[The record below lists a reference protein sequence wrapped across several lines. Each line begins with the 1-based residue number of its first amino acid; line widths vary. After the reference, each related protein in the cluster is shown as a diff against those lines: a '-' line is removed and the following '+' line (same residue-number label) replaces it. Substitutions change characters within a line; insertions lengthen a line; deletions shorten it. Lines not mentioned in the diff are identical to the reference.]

1 METFDKD
8 SKPEEEPNQ
17 IINDEEDKDNEI
29 QFSQIIKKDENKSK
43 KDNIDLKTDL
53 FQTKIF
59 MKSIDLRCE
68 DHLTKYQEDMEAT
81 RFCQKCNVL
90 VCDSCVI
97 DFHIDHIN
105 SAKKKVDEY
114 FIAQKNNI
122 VELNSKIQDSIKYKI
137 NEKEIDKII
146 NSQKKLV
153 EDYFSRKGEETEI
166 ILKKF
171 QNLKNQETEIKDTI
185 LKAIEIFYKDECYK
199 RLQKPIESNEILGKK
214 IERFIK
220 DWTNYNKREK
230 VMVLKNNVIE
240 DFQKETE
247 TNLNIIKE
255 EMKNF
260 KGKSL
265 DIEKKINGLI
275 DTLSKNDKNNELNK
289 IYSEMSDNYLNI
301 LKDIGELKY
310 DKLTV
315 QKIEDI
321 KNKKVDVNYDYKSLL
336 KDRMFNN
343 NYNEN
348 NDKVQPPIIDN
359 SNNLI
364 KNNIPQQNQY
374 GPPQNQY
381 PQYPPQNNQYPPQQ
395 NQIPSQQNNQYPPQ
409 NNYPPQPKNN
419 LPQYPNQNKDENFIN
434 NNNNNNNNNLDDSN
448 KLDDFN
454 LFSHNQS
461 GNIQN
466 NDSNIKNN
474 MNNYDNNFNDEF
486 SNPYGKK
493 ENKQMPNVNP
503 PSNQNQIQN
512 QNQNIK
518 QDNETQ
524 FNYELIIYL
533 VNDRILAYNEK
544 HGLFSLKLEE
554 ENLRKVPEKS
564 RFINLG
570 QSALLTGGMTPE
582 NKASV
587 KCYLVGLIE
596 NDSSMKP
603 NYSVNVT
610 SYGDFKEGRERHN
623 LIYCPN
629 KNYVFACGGFFSKS
643 CEYTDV
649 YRGNWELIS
658 PMNKSRGNASMAYV
672 NDRFIYIIGGFELSN
687 DAPKKGNYLGDLEYF
702 DTNNFGNGWR
712 VINFTNPHG
721 YNLNLTAL
729 GIVPI
734 NKTIFLICGGYD
746 GREYKK
752 DVYKVDCN
760 NYSCPLVERTT
771 ELNNATIFTN
781 NMFCKIRKSY
791 FNFDYQGQMY
801 GFDYENWRF
810 GMLNMSRAGN

>member
-1 METFDKD
+1 METFDKE
-8 SKPEEEPNQ
+8 SKPEEESNQ
-17 IINDEEDKDNEI
+17 IIKDEENKDNDI
-29 QFSQIIKKDENKSK
+29 QFSQIIQKDENIIK
-43 KDNIDLKTDL
+43 KNDIELKTDL
-53 FQTKIF
+53 FQTKVF

-105 SAKKKVDEY
+105 LAKKKVDEY

-153 EDYFSRKGEETEI
+153 EDYFSRKGEETDI

-171 QNLKNQETEIKDTI
+171 QNLKNQELEIKNAI
-185 LKAIEIFYKDECYK
+185 IKSIEIFYKDECYK

-220 DWTNYNKREK
+220 DWANYNKREK

-247 TNLNIIKE
+247 SNLNIIKE

-275 DTLSKNDKNNELNK
+275 DTLSKSDKNNELNK
-289 IYSEMSDNYLNI
+289 IYSGINDSYLNI

-321 KNKKVDVNYDYKSLL
+321 KNKKAEVNYDYKSLL
-336 KDRMFNN
+336 KDKMFNN
-343 NYNEN
+343 NIINEN
-348 NDKVQPPIIDN
+348 NDKVQPPIDN
-359 SNNLI
+359 NNNLI
-364 KNNIPQQNQY
+364 KNNLPQQNNQYPPHQNNQYPSQQQNQY
-374 GPPQNQY
+374 PPQ
-381 PQYPPQNNQYPPQQ
+381 QNNQYPPQQ
-395 NQIPSQQNNQYPPQ
+395 NQNQYPPQ
-409 NNYPPQPKNN
+409 QQNQYPPQQNQNQYPPQQKNN
-419 LPQYPNQNKDENFIN
+419 LPQYPSQNNEE
-434 NNNNNNNNNLDDSN
+434 NNLDDSN
-448 KLDDFN
+448 KLGEFN
-454 LFSHNQS
+454 LFSHNPS
-461 GNIQN
+461 GSIQN
-466 NDSNIKNN
+466 NNSNIKNN
-474 MNNYDNNFNDEF
+474 LNNYDNNFNEEF
-486 SNPYGKK
+486 SNPYAMN
-493 ENKQMPNVNP
+493 ESKQKPNINP
-503 PSNQNQIQN
+503 PSNQNQN
-512 QNQNIK
+512 K
-518 QDNETQ
+518 VSEAQ

-544 HGLFSLKLEE
+544 HGLFSLRLDA
-554 ENLRKVPEKS
+554 ENLRRVPDKS
-564 RFINLG
+564 RFVNLG

-596 NDSSMKP
+596 NDSSMNP
-603 NYSVNVT
+603 NYSINVT
-610 SYGDFKEGRERHN
+610 AYGDFKEGRERHN

-629 KNYVFACGGFFSKS
+629 KNYVFACGGFYSKS

-672 NDRFIYIIGGFELSN
+672 NDRFIYIMGGFELSS
-687 DAPKKGNYLGDLEYF
+687 DIPKGNYLNDLEYF
-702 DTNNFGNGWR
+702 DINNFGNGWR
-712 VINFTNPHG
+712 IINFANPHG
-721 YNLNLTAL
+721 FNMSLTAL
-729 GIVPI
+729 GVVPI
-734 NKTIFLICGGYD
+734 NKNIFLICGGYD

-752 DVYKVDCN
+752 DVYKVDCS
-760 NYSCPLVERTT
+760 NYTCPLVEQTQ

-791 FNFDYQGQMY
+791 FNFDFQGQMY

-810 GMLNMSRAGN
+810 GMLNMNRAGN

>member
-43 KDNIDLKTDL
+43 KDNTDLKSDL

-171 QNLKNQETEIKDTI
+171 QNLKNQETEIKNTI

-247 TNLNIIKE
+247 TNINIIKE

-434 NNNNNNNNNLDDSN
+434 NNNNNNNNLDDSN

-503 PSNQNQIQN
+503 PSNQN